1 MNLVV
6 LWLFAKVFS
15 AKFGRG
21 VIWCDTSKETVK
33 IVFFT
38 NSRKFSP
45 SKVSSCTIISLLSI
59 DCPDV
64 IYSSSVHI
72 ARCTVYLK

>member
-1 MNLVV
+1 MNFAV
-6 LWLFAKVFS
+6 LWPFAKVFS

-21 VIWCDTSKETVK
+21 VIWCDTSKQTVK

-45 SKVSSCTIISLLSI
+45 SKVSGCTIIALLSI